1 MESSNSVLLSVA
13 DVATQLNVSPK
24 TLRKLIQNGDIP
36 AYRIGQQVRLSL
48 DEVLRAT
55 ATKSLNQP

>member
-1 MESSNSVLLSVA
+1 VESSNSVLLSVA